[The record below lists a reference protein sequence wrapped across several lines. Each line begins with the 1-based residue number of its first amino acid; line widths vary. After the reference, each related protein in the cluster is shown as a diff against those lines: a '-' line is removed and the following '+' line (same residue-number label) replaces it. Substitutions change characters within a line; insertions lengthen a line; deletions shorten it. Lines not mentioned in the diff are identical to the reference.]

1 MKNDRR
7 FYTGAEDGVVPT
19 PVSTKALLIL
29 IFIACVSPA
38 STDAGS
44 ERDGV
49 SGNGNEAN
57 SPGLAETDAAAEAA
71 TPLPMKRLDPS
82 AQNELRKAIGAN
94 GRPGAPESAS
104 GGKTHDSRACTFP

>member
-1 MKNDRR
+1 M
-7 FYTGAEDGVVPT
+7 PT

-29 IFIACVSPA
+29 IFISCVSLA

-57 SPGLAETDAAAEAA
+57 SPGLAESDAAAEAA

-82 AQNELRKAIGAN
+82 AQSELRKAIKAN
-94 GRPGAPESAS
+94 GPPGTPESAS
-104 GGKTHDSRACTFP
+104 GEKTHDPRACSGR